1 MSQVFTYIDT
11 VFLQIV
17 TQYYDQRFALN
28 HIACI
33 IAYICVYSICYCLL
47 EEIGLLICIKGD
59 SKYFGYKVLQV
70 NLSTTEKENLLF
82 LTTTN
87 MISNSS

>member
-33 IAYICVYSICYCLL
+33 IAYICVLSVIVYLKKLACSFASRVTLNTLDTRFYKLTYQQLKKKIHCFSQQ
-47 EEIGLLICIKGD
+47 LI
-59 SKYFGYKVLQV
+59 
-70 NLSTTEKENLLF
+70 
-82 LTTTN
+82 
-87 MISNSS
+87 